1 MNNKKLLITG
11 YVTTLLGSY
20 TYDQYIKW
28 VILDETNSAAFLGIA
43 TAITSVALF
52 FAQFL
57 GGIAVDKYS
66 PKRTMCAMELI
77 SATAALLSI
86 VCIMMNFNLLITVI
100 ILNTVLVLTSSVYS
114 IASKAALPY
123 FVVTD
128 HLKSFNSIQTAC
140 KNVLTLVSPIL
151 AYIMIKIGIDPIYAI
166 LLNLITFLLNIF
178 WLIRLKPVSIETKK
192 VATIKFKEAFKVLY
206 SDRVIFKMI
215 IAAGILNFY
224 LFGFELLEKSIGKI
238 YFSSVSIYMLIGIAA
253 AIGAIFA
260 AFLVHSKNDSVQR
273 ILSFID
279 VKKMIFLQGMVILP
293 FVLFSNIYTFL
304 FATFFISF
312 LTIMFNIEFFT
323 LVQLNIDRTILG
335 KVFAIIFLIATST
348 APIANLVYGYL
359 IEFDVLITCI
369 VTMVGLIILSLII
382 PRTENRS

>member
-1 MNNKKLLITG
+1 M
-11 YVTTLLGSY
+11 TLLS
-20 TYDQYIKW
+20 
-28 VILDETNSAAFLGIA
+28 
-43 TAITSVALF
+43 
-52 FAQFL
+52 
-57 GGIAVDKYS
+57 
-66 PKRTMCAMELI
+66 M
-77 SATAALLSI
+77 
-86 VCIMMNFNLLITVI
+86 VCIMMNFDLLITVI

-114 IASKAALPY
+114 IASKVALPY

-151 AYIMIKIGIDPIYAI
+151 AYIMVKIGINPIYAI
-166 LLNLITFLLNIF
+166 LLNLITFLLNTF
-178 WLIRLKPVSIETKK
+178 WLIRLKPISIETKK
-192 VATIKFKEAFKVLY
+192 VVTIKFREAFNILY
-206 SDRVIFKMI
+206 SDRIIFKMI
-215 IAAGILNFY
+215 IATGILNFY

-238 YFSSVSIYMLIGIAA
+238 YFSSVSIYMLIGIAY

-279 VKKMIFLQGMVILP
+279 VKKMIFFTGDGY
-293 FVLFSNIYTFL
+293 FTFL
-304 FATFFISF
+304 YYFPTYIPFYLQPFFISF

-359 IEFDVLITCI
+359 IEYDVLITCI